1 MTFHKERW
9 FGDRV
14 FYKMLFSISIPIM
27 IQNGIT
33 NFVGLL
39 DNVMIGQIGTDAMS
53 GVSIVN
59 QILFVYNLCI
69 FGAVSGAGIF
79 TAQYYGQKN
88 KEGVQYTVRFK
99 ALLCIV
105 ISLLMIFLCL
115 TNGNLLI
122 GLFLNGEGSAANIQ
136 ATLNN
141 GRNYMLIMLAGLPF
155 FMLTQIYGS
164 TLKAC
169 SHTMLPM
176 KAGII
181 AILINLVL
189 NYVLIYGK
197 FGFPVL
203 GVSGAAIA
211 TVCSRLVECAIVLI
225 TVHVK
230 HSTYDF
236 VEGLYHTFY
245 IPKDVAGKIIR
256 KGTPLLVNETM
267 WGAGMS
273 TLAACYS
280 LHGLHVVGAMNIT
293 NTIGNLFNIVLIA
306 MGEAVAIIVGQI
318 LGTGDMKR
326 AKDTATKIIV
336 ISLLLCMGVAAVL
349 ILVAPVFPKFY
360 NTSNEIRHMAT
371 ILIILVAVF
380 IPQNALLNT
389 CYFTLRS
396 GGKTILAFF
405 FDSFY
410 IWCFNIPVAFLL
422 TKFTSLN
429 IFLIFTCVQLA
440 DTVKTILGLVLVKKG
455 IWLQKIVD

>member
-1 MTFHKERW
+1 MRFQKEKW
-9 FGDRV
+9 FGNSD
-14 FYKMLFSISIPIM
+14 FYKMLFSISVPIM

-39 DNVMIGQIGTDAMS
+39 DNVMIGQIGTQAMS

-79 TAQYYGQKN
+79 AAQYYGQKN

-99 ALLCIV
+99 FLLCIL
-105 ISLLMIFLCL
+105 ITTLMILLCL
-115 TNGNLLI
+115 TYGDALI
-122 GLFLNGEGSAANIQ
+122 GLFLNGEGSAGNIR

-141 GRNYMLIMLAGLPF
+141 GKIYMFLMLLGLPF

-169 SHTMLPM
+169 GQTVLPM

-211 TVCSRLVECAIVLI
+211 TVCSRLVECSIILVAI
-225 TVHVK
+225 HVK
-230 HSTYDF
+230 HSTYNF
-236 VEGLYHTFY
+236 VEGLYSGFY
-245 IPKDVAGKIIR
+245 IPGDVVGKITK
-256 KGTPLLVNETM
+256 KGTPLLINETM

-326 AKDTATKIIV
+326 AKDTANKIIAT
-336 ISLLLCMGVAAVL
+336 SLLLCIGVAFILV
-349 ILVAPVFPKFY
+349 LVAPAFPKLY
-360 NTSNEIRHMAT
+360 NTSDEIRHMAT
-371 ILIILVAVF
+371 VLITLVAVF

-396 GGKTILAFF
+396 GGKTMLAFF

-410 IWCFNIPVAFLL
+410 VWCFNIPVSFLL
-422 TKFTSLN
+422 THFTSLN
-429 IFLIFTCVQLA
+429 IFVIFTCVQLA
-440 DTVKTILGLVLVKKG
+440 DTVKTILGIILVQKG